1 MAELFL
7 AMAFWFPLLFP
18 DNTGRIA
25 AAIVKAYR
33 AAMKEDHR
41 A

>member
-7 AMAFWFPLLFP
+7 ALPLWFPFLFP
-18 DNTGRIA
+18 DYTGHIA